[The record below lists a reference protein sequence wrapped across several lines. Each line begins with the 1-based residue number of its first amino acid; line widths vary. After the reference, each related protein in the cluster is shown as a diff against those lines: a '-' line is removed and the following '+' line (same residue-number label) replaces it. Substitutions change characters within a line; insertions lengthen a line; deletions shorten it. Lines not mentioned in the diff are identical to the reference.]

1 MHLLYISTSLIFG
14 THDNAYVQISIIEKS
29 EFESFVSYRETI
41 CIQSLSQFAVVKAH
55 NFQIVTGPGK
65 SGHYR
70 DVALG
75 DVST

>member
-1 MHLLYISTSLIFG
+1 MHP
-14 THDNAYVQISIIEKS
+14 
-29 EFESFVSYRETI
+29 ESVTVCCGQSPQHLRSHRETI